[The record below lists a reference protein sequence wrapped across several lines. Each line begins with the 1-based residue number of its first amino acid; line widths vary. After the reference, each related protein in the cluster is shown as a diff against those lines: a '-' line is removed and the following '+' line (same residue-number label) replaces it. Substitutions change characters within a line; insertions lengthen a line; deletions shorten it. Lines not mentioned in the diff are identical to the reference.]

1 MYFEEKPSNI
11 RFSQDSIAGCWKIEN
26 TPIGDT
32 LDKLLL
38 DKIDINDIPKITV
51 HSIGGHYYSA
61 DNRRLWVF
69 QKLET
74 LGKCEKIK
82 VEYNRRKINP
92 KKFTTKN
99 NGVSIQIRGTRGPGG
114 RFWKQWKN
122 SNPLRDEAIEGSGKQ
137 SDLMQNP
144 ATCDQNTMDHSK
156 FTLGL
161 SSLKIEEEI
170 EARVEAK
177 DIWYFQRRV
186 VADGK
191 ILGDML
197 DLWLSYDGTR
207 PCELKVFEIGKR
219 YFTADCTTLWVLKTL
234 EKFGRSPEIRLTVTD
249 SPIQKNDYF
258 FRQSLVFTAD
268 LQIGGSA
275 WKDIEFLKN
284 LSTLKSIKTEVD
296 DIYFTR
302 ASISDTYENKSI
314 AKVLMECNDTITIP
328 RFPRVVKFKD
338 RYYALDNEILW
349 LSKEVQKLQGPL
361 SLNVKV
367 KIEMDDILFNSFTS
381 DNLNEVKIKPSGFK
395 HTTGEALILQYIK
408 ERNVERKRESMDR

>member
-1 MYFEEKPSNI
+1 MHVKMNMHFEEKPSKI
-11 RFSQDSIAGCWKIEN
+11 RFSQDSIAGYWKEEK
-26 TPIGDT
+26 TPIGET
-32 LDKLLL
+32 LDKLFLEEL
-38 DKIDINDIPKITV
+38 DINDIPKITV
-51 HSIGGHYYSA
+51 HFYKDGNLYSA

-69 QKLET
+69 QMLET

-82 VEYNRRKINP
+82 VKYKRGKINP
-92 KKFTTKN
+92 RKFTTQNK
-99 NGVSIQIRGTRGPGG
+99 GVSIHIRGFSGPGG
-114 RFWKQWKN
+114 RFWNSKQ
-122 SNPLRDEAIEGSGKQ
+122 LRDEAIEGSGKQ

-144 ATCDQNTMDHSK
+144 ATCDQNTMDLSK

-197 DLWLSYDGTR
+197 DLWLSYDCSP

-249 SPIQKNDYF
+249 SPIQKNEHF

-268 LQIGGSA
+268 LQIGGTA

-284 LSTLKSIKTEVD
+284 LRTLKSIKTKVD

-302 ASISDTYENKSI
+302 TSISDTYENKSI
-314 AKVLMECNDTITIP
+314 AKVLVECYDTMKLPQVI
-328 RFPRVVKFKD
+328 RVGKFKD
-338 RYYALDNEILW
+338 SYYALDNELLW
-349 LSKEVQKLQGPL
+349 LSKKVQKLQGPL
-361 SLNVKV
+361 SLNVIV
-367 KIEMDDILFNSFTS
+367 KIEMDDILFKSFTS
-381 DNLNEVKIKPSGFK
+381 DNINEVKIKPSGIK
-395 HTTGEALILQYIK
+395 HTTREASILQYI
-408 ERNVERKRESMDR
+408 